1 MLWLLKSSFMKV
13 IAIIPARY
21 ASTRFPG
28 KMLADIK
35 GKPLIQRVW
44 EGVSSSKLITR
55 VIIATDHEKIFNAA
69 QNFGAEVVMTDP
81 GLPSGTDRAAAVTRD
96 LQADWVVNV
105 QGDEPLM
112 RGEILDDFIS
122 QLAPGFEMATLAR
135 KLPASSE
142 AIHDPNVVKVV
153 SGLDGRALY
162 FSRST
167 IPYKRDA
174 KDEAEYWQHLGIYAY
189 RAATLQRLVAL
200 TVSPLERIEKLEQ
213 LRALQNGIA
222 IQVLPTSLEAIGV
235 DTPEDLQRVLQYF

>member
-1 MLWLLKSSFMKV
+1 MCNLSV
-13 IAIIPARY
+13 IAVIPARF

-44 EGVSSSKLITR
+44 EGVSSSRLITR
-55 VIIATDHEKIFNAA
+55 VIIATDHEQIFQAA
-69 QNFGAEVVMTDP
+69 KNFGAEVVMTDP
-81 GLPSGTDRAAAVTRD
+81 ALPSGTDRAAAVTKG
-96 LQADWVVNV
+96 LAADWVINV

-112 RGEILDDFIS
+112 RGAILDEFIAHLGDF
-122 QLAPGFEMATLAR
+122 PMATLAR
-135 KLPASSE
+135 KIAANSE
-142 AIHDPNVVKVV
+142 AITDPNVVKVV

-162 FSRST
+162 FSRSA

-174 KDEAEYWQHLGIYAY
+174 NDEVEYWQHLGIYAY
-189 RAATLQRLVAL
+189 KPDVLQRLVSL

-235 DTPEDLQRVLQYF
+235 DTPEDLQRVLRFF